1 MPPHTAPLSNSRAKA
16 AKTCAETVELD
27 AASLQCLAEDFA
39 PLDELTPRLAWRVMR
54 YLLDGRQANLLADLA
69 ALKQA
74 GQKLRLYGSAPPAAA
89 SAPAPAPSTSA
100 PSAEGAS
107 PRRRFFASVQCSSP
121 VFFERLGR
129 VYEAASRP
137 LRLRMARA
145 LGDPD
150 LDWLQILLIEA
161 TQLTLHTWPRQC
173 RPCACLTSDLIEAML
188 EQAGHPRDLLVRAA
202 FLPPKTAQTRFG
214 AELQP
219 VWETLPGLGA
229 SAARQPA
236 AVLAALSQ
244 SNLSRQL
251 QTLDLMRKCQVPPAA
266 FLAKLF
272 ELALSRRKRVRERA
286 VALLA
291 PAPSGAG
298 PFLREKAARG
308 ASEERACAVRL
319 LWRTEGENA
328 RAFLAARLLEE
339 QTREKKSSKVLRAL
353 EELLPPR
360 PTEPGQ
366 DEALSPELPSWWK
379 QALGPVAGRAARLA
393 DAAAIAPLL
402 AALKQEKNEAARCA
416 MMTSLARAG
425 LPPELF
431 LDRAGLREESARVLA
446 RKIPEALNWFPF
458 HRLPAVHWAD
468 NGRLVEPEIIRGW
481 LTQCCRRE
489 DPEPGPLLRHYAAYL
504 EPGERETLGQFV
516 LEAWISED
524 ARTGGEI
531 FPRQVSRLDP
541 LNPLSGPTD
550 ALSPACRGEGRG
562 EEAIRFM
569 GRTNGRGEIPQK
581 LSRHRTRPVIA
592 SKGILALAGA
602 CAAEGAAKVV
612 RRYLDQWHGRS
623 NAPCCLLLQ
632 MLAWVEHPAAARL
645 LLAVADESRTPS
657 LRDEAAR
664 QAAHL
669 AERRHCT
676 LAELEN
682 ILKSAPTQ
690 PRKTL

>member
-1 MPPHTAPLSNSRAKA
+1 MPPPSVPRSKSRAKA

-39 PLDELTPRLAWRVMR
+39 PLDELAPRLASRVMR

-74 GQKLRLYGSAPPAAA
+74 GQKLRLYGSAPPAA
-89 SAPAPAPSTSA
+89 SAPAPAPTPSTSA

-121 VFFERLGR
+121 VFFARLGR
-129 VYEAASRP
+129 VYEVASRP

-145 LGDPD
+145 FGDPD

-173 RPCACLTSDLIEAML
+173 RPCARLTSDLIEAML
-188 EQAGHPRDLLVRAA
+188 EQAGHPRDLLVRAV

-229 SAARQPA
+229 GAARQPA

-251 QTLDLMRKCQVPPAA
+251 QTLDLMRKCQVPPAG

-286 VALLA
+286 AALLA
-291 PAPSGAG
+291 PAASGAG

-308 ASEERACAVRL
+308 ASKERACAVRL
-319 LWRTEGENA
+319 LWQTEGENA

-360 PTEPGQ
+360 PAEPGQ
-366 DEALSPELPSWWK
+366 DDATLPELPSWWK
-379 QALGPVAGRAARLA
+379 QALGPVAGRAARLT

-416 MMTSLARAG
+416 MVISLARSG
-425 LPPELF
+425 LAPELF

-458 HRLPAVHWAD
+458 PRLPAVHWAN
-468 NGRLVEPEIIRGW
+468 NGCLVEPEIIRGW
-481 LTQCCRRE
+481 LAQCCRRE
-489 DPEPGPLLRHYAAYL
+489 DPETRPAAAPLCRLSGTRRTRNPRPVRARGMDQRRRQDGRGDDIRSRGNPA
-504 EPGERETLGQFV
+504 ETLPPPHPPRHRQQRHSCPGRRF
-516 LEAWISED
+516 
-524 ARTGGEI
+524 RGGGGGEGC
-531 FPRQVSRLDP
+531 PQ
-541 LNPLSGPTD
+541 LSGP
-550 ALSPACRGEGRG
+550 
-562 EEAIRFM
+562 M
-569 GRTNGRGEIPQK
+569 GRPKKR
-581 LSRHRTRPVIA
+581 
-592 SKGILALAGA
+592 
-602 CAAEGAAKVV
+602 
-612 RRYLDQWHGRS
+612 
-623 NAPCCLLLQ
+623 
-632 MLAWVEHPAAARL
+632 ARL
-645 LLAVADESRTPS
+645 SLAANARLGGAPRRRATPPRRRRRIPHPRASATKPPVRPRTSPSADIAPSPNWETSSRAPFRGDTRTCIDCGGRVVA
-657 LRDEAAR
+657 
-664 QAAHL
+664 
-669 AERRHCT
+669 RR
-676 LAELEN
+676 AGG
-682 ILKSAPTQ
+682 
-690 PRKTL
+690 RK

>member
-1 MPPHTAPLSNSRAKA
+1 MPPPSVPRSKSRAKA

-39 PLDELTPRLAWRVMR
+39 PLDELAPRLASRVMR

-74 GQKLRLYGSAPPAAA
+74 GQKLRLYGSAPPAA
-89 SAPAPAPSTSA
+89 SAPAPAPTPSTSA

-121 VFFERLGR
+121 VFFARLGR
-129 VYEAASRP
+129 VYEVASRP

-145 LGDPD
+145 FGDPD

-173 RPCACLTSDLIEAML
+173 RPCARLTSDLIEAML
-188 EQAGHPRDLLVRAA
+188 EQAGHPRDLLVRAV

-229 SAARQPA
+229 GAARQPA

-251 QTLDLMRKCQVPPAA
+251 QTLDLMRKCQVPPAG

-286 VALLA
+286 AALLA
-291 PAPSGAG
+291 PAASGAG

-308 ASEERACAVRL
+308 ASKERACAVRL
-319 LWRTEGENA
+319 LWQTEGENA

-360 PTEPGQ
+360 PAEPGQ
-366 DEALSPELPSWWK
+366 DDATLPELPSWWK
-379 QALGPVAGRAARLA
+379 QALGPVAGRAARLT

-416 MMTSLARAG
+416 MVISLARSG
-425 LPPELF
+425 LAPELF

-458 HRLPAVHWAD
+458 PRLPAVHWAD
-468 NGRLVEPEIIRGW
+468 NGCLVEPEIIRGW
-481 LTQCCRRE
+481 LAQCCRRE

-524 ARTGGEI
+524 ARTGGEM
-531 FPRQVSRLDP
+531 
-541 LNPLSGPTD
+541 TY
-550 ALSPACRGEGRG
+550 A
-562 EEAIRFM
+562 
-569 GRTNGRGEIPQK
+569 RGEIPQK

-602 CAAEGAAKVV
+602 FAAEGAAKAV
-612 RRYLDQWHGRS
+612 RSYLDQWGGQR
-623 NAPCCLLLQ
+623 NAQGCLLLQ

-645 LLAVADESRTPS
+645 LLAVADESRTPGI
-657 LRDEAAR
+657 RDEAAR

-676 LAELEN
+676 LAELGN
-682 ILKSAPTQ
+682 ILKSAIQ
-690 PRKTL
+690 G